1 MNVLKIVQKDIMQGS
16 LCALQITVCCQ
27 TSSLT
32 LKSPHLLYLL
42 IAVV

>member
-1 MNVLKIVQKDIMQGS
+1 MNVLKIVQKDMQGS

-27 TSSLT
+27 TGFLT